1 MSRFDCVCVGVS
13 TVDVLAL
20 LDRPLR
26 EDEKIAARTI
36 VVDGGGPAG
45 TAACAAASCGLK
57 TAILSF
63 IGRDLWADL
72 LLDGCRSFGVST
84 RFLQIVPGMATPVSL
99 IAVNGSNASRTIL
112 WNNQGAERRR
122 VSLRALARRGFLS
135 LPRAVMD
142 LRRRFGFR
150 VAVTA
155 GEKGVQYFDEAR
167 GRAAFIAQKRY
178 PALDTTGCGDVFH
191 GAFLARYLRQRDFAA
206 ALRFAQ
212 TVAGEKTRFLG
223 GRSGLP
229 RRIRR

>member
-72 LLDGCRSFGVST
+72 VLDGCRRFGVST
-84 RFLQIVPGMATPVSL
+84 RFLQIVRHHLRTHFLHCDFRDPSKLFPGL
-99 IAVNGSNASRTIL
+99 CG
-112 WNNQGAERRR
+112 
-122 VSLRALARRGFLS
+122 
-135 LPRAVMD
+135 
-142 LRRRFGFR
+142 
-150 VAVTA
+150 VA
-155 GEKGVQYFDEAR
+155 
-167 GRAAFIAQKRY
+167 
-178 PALDTTGCGDVFH
+178 
-191 GAFLARYLRQRDFAA
+191 
-206 ALRFAQ
+206 
-212 TVAGEKTRFLG
+212 
-223 GRSGLP
+223 
-229 RRIRR
+229 